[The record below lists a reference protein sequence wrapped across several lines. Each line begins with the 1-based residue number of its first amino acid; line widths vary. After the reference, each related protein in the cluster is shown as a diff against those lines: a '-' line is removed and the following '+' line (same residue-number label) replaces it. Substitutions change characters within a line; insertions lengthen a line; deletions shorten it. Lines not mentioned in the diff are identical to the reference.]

1 MSDKDTYLKKG
12 ELSYQKRDFK
22 EAITWFSKALKIDSN
37 DADLYSTRGV
47 AHFHSGNLPASLQD
61 MNTSQSL
68 EPNSPY
74 RYASRA
80 YIKDAMGDTHGAII
94 DYQKTIELDPEDA
107 IALNNLGMLEEKL
120 GHQVKAQTLFKFAD
134 DLTKRENST
143 PETFERPTNIQKEI
157 NEKRQEQSLSTEIK
171 KVFTSKS
178 AFKEFISFVKN
189 GFKK

>member
-22 EAITWFSKALKIDSN
+22 TAIDWFSQALNLDGN

-47 AHFHSGNLPASLQD
+47 AYFHLGDLPASLQD
-61 MNTSQSL
+61 LNTAQSL
-68 EPNSPY
+68 EPNNPY
-74 RYASRA
+74 RYSSRA
-80 YIKDAMGDTHGAII
+80 YIKDAMGDTHGAIL

-107 IALNNLGMLEEKL
+107 VAFNNLGMLEEKL
-120 GHQVKAQTLFKFAD
+120 GHQAKAQTLFKFAD
-134 DLTKRENST
+134 DLARGENPT
-143 PETFERPTNIQKEI
+143 PETFERPKNIQKEI
-157 NEKRQEQSLSTEIK
+157 NEKRKEESLGNEIK

-178 AFKEFISFVKN
+178 AFKEFVSFVKN